1 MRISAIEL
9 RRADEREILSGD
21 LGSFTLSYQFPP
33 GEARN
38 ATGDAFVAA
47 GLLAAMARGE
57 ALELDPAYTI
67 SPMLARN
74 LGTLQEVFSVWMPGL
89 RRVEIEARTAPPPE
103 PRRATASFFSGGVD
117 SLYTFLEKEP
127 EISAL
132 LHIRGF
138 DYRRE
143 NEPLVREIDDAN
155 ERFTRERGRSFA
167 IVESNLRDLYDAI
180 GMHANVWHG
189 CHLASVGLAAGFSR
203 IYVPSTLTWDELLP
217 WGSHPVT
224 DSLWGSE
231 AVQFVNHGAD
241 ATRVDKLRRLGRDPA
256 ALELVRVCASNVSYS
271 CGVCEKCL
279 RTRAGLR
286 VLRLSSSRLPRLE
299 SLGRVRALRFKN
311 EFNRLEWEKNQQWA
325 ARAGDRAL
333 ARAIAV
339 PLARYQLRVGF
350 QNLDQL
356 LFGGWLLGGARRLKR
371 IFRPAPSE
379 PPVMRIDRPV

>member
-1 MRISAIEL
+1 MLISRIE
-9 RRADEREILSGD
+9 RRPLGEREVLSGD
-21 LGSFTLSYQFPP
+21 LGSFTVSYQFPP

-57 ALELDPAYTI
+57 TLELDPAYTI
-67 SPMLARN
+67 SPVLARN
-74 LGTLQEVFSVWMPGL
+74 LAALQEIFSVWMPGL
-89 RRVEIEARTAPPPE
+89 RRVEIKARHAAAPE
-103 PRRATASFFSGGVD
+103 PRSGTASFFSGGVD
-117 SLYTFLEKEP
+117 SLYTFLEKEA
-127 EISAL
+127 EIGAL

-155 ERFTRERGRSFA
+155 EHFVRGRGRTFA
-167 IVESNLRDLYDAI
+167 IVESNLRDLYDSL
-180 GMHANVWHG
+180 GVHVNVWHG
-189 CHLASVGLAAGFSR
+189 CHLASVGLAASYAR

-231 AVQFVNHGAD
+231 SVQFVNHGAD
-241 ATRVDKLRRLGRDPA
+241 ATRVDKLRRLGRDRE
-256 ALELVRVCASNVSYS
+256 ALELVRVCASNVTYS

-286 VLRLSSSRLPRLE
+286 VLRLSSSRLPRLDE
-299 SLGRVRALRFKN
+299 LGRVRALRFKN
-311 EFNRLEWEKNQQWA
+311 EFNRLEWEKNQEWA
-325 ARAGDRAL
+325 AKAGDKAL

-339 PLARYQLRVGF
+339 PLARYQLRVGL
-350 QNLDQL
+350 QNLDRL
-356 LFGGWLLGGARRLKR
+356 LLGGRLRGAARRLKR
-371 IFRPAPSE
+371 ILRPVPIE
-379 PPVMRIDRPV
+379 TPVMRIDRPV